1 MSKKSKRLGA
11 LTVAETQRL
20 LGADKSISV
29 GTIPRTPLGMRMFA
43 SLVQDRLVSRGGRPT
58 DPAWT
63 IVRKV
68 PMRPET
74 WKTLNRRAKQLQD
87 QNIRVSAGQVAALT
101 LERGL
106 EASIEENKVQQEEP
120 SYEVSEGAM
129 IDAIRT
135 SKATKSHGWYHQCE

>member
-1 MSKKSKRLGA
+1 MSRKSKRLGA

-20 LGADKSISV
+20 LGADEPISV
-29 GTIPRTPLGMRMFA
+29 GDIPRTPLGMRMIA
-43 SLVQDRLVSRGGRPT
+43 SLVRGRLISGGGRPT

-68 PMRPET
+68 PMKPET
-74 WKTLNRRAKQLQD
+74 WNTLNRCAQQLQD

-106 EASIEENKVQQEEP
+106 ESVVNECDVQQGEHN
-120 SYEVSEGAM
+120 YELAEGAM
-129 IDAIRT
+129 NEAART
-135 SKATKSHGWYHQCE
+135 LAAMSQSNWYRQCE

>member
-20 LGADKSISV
+20 LGADEPISV
-29 GTIPRTPLGMRMFA
+29 GDIPRTPLGMRVFA
-43 SLVQDRLVSRGGRPT
+43 SLVRGRLISRGGRPT

-68 PMRPET
+68 PMKPET
-74 WKTLNRRAKQLQD
+74 WKALNRCAQQFQG
-87 QNIRVSAGQVAALT
+87 QNIRVSAGQVAALS

-106 EASIEENKVQQEEP
+106 ELVVKDNKAQQEEP
-120 SYEVSEGAM
+120 DYELSEGAL
-129 IDAIRT
+129 IEATRASRAI
-135 SKATKSHGWYHQCE
+135 SYGWYRQCE